1 MSGIYFPD
9 DRPGPETVGAKA
21 ATLARLADLAPVPPW
36 VAVTAAAVDETGLR
50 ADTAQALTDAL
61 VRLGPGP
68 YAVRSSGGWEDG
80 AGAAHAGQFLTL
92 LSVPASDVLD
102 AVMRVW
108 RSGFAETVRTYQ
120 ASQGLTGAP
129 EGISVL
135 VQRQLAPRVAGVVF
149 SADPL
154 TGNRAETVI
163 SAVAGLGDRLM
174 AGEVDGQAYRIAATG
189 PLIEYPSE
197 AALLTEAEAQA
208 IAALARACAGRQ
220 GYPQDVEWAIEGE
233 TLYLLQSRPI
243 TALPVPDETLTIWDN
258 SNIVESYPGVSSVL
272 TYSFARHVYAHVY
285 RVLLGHLGV
294 PGAVIAEHR
303 AVVENLLGR
312 IDGRIYYNLLN
323 WYRLLVLLP
332 GFALNRRA
340 MEQMMG
346 VAEALPDEI
355 AARLAPLRPQGIA
368 RIAAYARLA
377 RVGVGLVGQSLWL
390 PRKVRRF
397 YRRLETA
404 LSDTPDFTTR
414 SLSDLAQDY
423 RRLEAALLE
432 RWDAPLLN
440 DLICM
445 IAFAGSRAAL
455 TRWAGEA
462 GTRFHA
468 DVMVGQGDIVSAEPA
483 QRIRAIGVVVAQHP
497 DLLAQMAKG
506 DAAVID
512 DPRVSGA
519 LTAYLTRFGDRC
531 PEELKLESIPFGD
544 DPTPLLRAIAAAATA
559 QGRTQSRELPSLV
572 PLISG
577 RFKRFLAARLLA
589 WAKARVRD
597 RENLRLERTR
607 VFARVRRI
615 VRAMGAR
622 LVELKRLEKVEDVFH
637 LTIDELLGAIEGGG
651 IDRDLKALVV
661 RRQQQE
667 AIDRAKADP
676 PERMVMQGA
685 ALLDRRGVGAATPAP
700 ETSTRRQGTACA
712 PGVVTGIARV
722 ITDPTRQSL
731 APGEILVARHTDP
744 GWIVHFASAAAIIV
758 ERGSLLSHSAI
769 VARELGIPCIVGLK
783 GATSWLLDGNR
794 ITLDGASGWVEVLN
808 D

>member
-1 MSGIYFPD
+1 MSGIFFPE
-9 DRPGPETVGAKA
+9 DRPGPDLVGAKA
-21 ATLARLADLAPVPPW
+21 ATLARLADLAPVPSW
-36 VAVTAAAVDETGLR
+36 VAVTAGAVDETGLSDDA
-50 ADTAQALTDAL
+50 ADALTDAL
-61 VRLGPGP
+61 ARLGPGP
-68 YAVRSSGGWEDG
+68 YAVRSSGGREDS
-80 AGAAHAGQFLTL
+80 AAAAHAGQFLTL
-92 LSVPASDVLD
+92 LSVPASDVPE
-102 AVMRVW
+102 AVVRVW
-108 RSGFAETVRTYQ
+108 RSGFTETVMAYQ
-120 ASQGLTGAP
+120 ASQGLTVAP
-129 EGISVL
+129 TGISVL
-135 VQRQLAPRVAGVVF
+135 VQRQLVPRIAGVVF

-154 TGNRAETVI
+154 TGNRAEAVI

-174 AGEVDGQAYRIAATG
+174 AGEVDGQAYRIVETG
-189 PLIEYPSE
+189 QFVEYPSE

-208 IAALARACAGRQ
+208 IAALARACAERQ
-220 GYPQDVEWAIEGE
+220 GCPQDVEWAIEGE

-258 SNIVESYPGVSSVL
+258 SNIVESYPGISSVL
-272 TYSFARHVYAHVY
+272 TCSFARHVYAHVY

-294 PGAVIAEHR
+294 PGEVVAEHR
-303 AVVENLLGR
+303 ATVENLLGR

-332 GFALNRRA
+332 GFSLNRRA

-355 AARLAPLRPQGIA
+355 AARLAPPLPHGIG
-368 RIAAYARLA
+368 RIVAYSRLA
-377 RVGVGLVGQSLWL
+377 RVGVGLLGQSLRL

-404 LSDTPDFTTR
+404 LSHTPDFKAR
-414 SLSDLAQDY
+414 SLSALAQDY

-445 IAFAGSRAAL
+445 IAFAASRAAL

-483 QRIRAIGVVVAQHP
+483 QRIRAMGAAVVQHP
-497 DLLAQMAKG
+497 DLLAQMAAG
-506 DAAVID
+506 DATVID
-512 DPRVSGA
+512 DPRISGA
-519 LTAYLTRFGDRC
+519 LTAYLNRFGDRC
-531 PEELKLESIPFGD
+531 PEELKLESISFGD
-544 DPTPLLRAIAAAATA
+544 DPTPLLRAIAATA
-559 QGRTQSRELPSLV
+559 NARGGSRSRELLSLA
-572 PLISG
+572 PLIPS
-577 RFKRFLAARLLA
+577 RFKRFLATRLLA

-622 LVELKRLEKVEDVFH
+622 LVEVKRLDKVEDVFH

-651 IDRDLKALVV
+651 IDHDLKALVV

-676 PERMVMQGA
+676 PERMMMRGA
-685 ALLDRRGVGAATPAP
+685 ALLDRRGVGAAMPAT
-700 ETSTRRQGTACA
+700 ETGTRRHGTACA
-712 PGVVTGIARV
+712 PGVVTGTARV

-783 GATSWLLDGNR
+783 GATGWLHDGNR

>member
-1 MSGIYFPD
+1 MSGIYCSE
-9 DRPGPETVGAKA
+9 DRPGPEVVGAKA
-21 ATLARLADLAPVPPW
+21 ATLAQLGDLAPVPPW
-36 VAVTAAAVDETGLR
+36 VAVSAAAVHEAGLR
-50 ADTAQALTDAL
+50 ADTAEALTNAL
-61 VRLGPGP
+61 ARLGPGP
-68 YAVRSSGGWEDG
+68 YAVRSSGSAEDS
-80 AGAAHAGQFLTL
+80 AAAAHAGQFLTL
-92 LSVPASDVLD
+92 LSVPASDLPD

-108 RSGFAETVRTYQ
+108 RSGFTETVMAYQ
-120 ASQGLTGAP
+120 ASQGLTGGAG
-129 EGISVL
+129 GISVL
-135 VQRQLAPRVAGVVF
+135 VQRQLVPRLAGVVF

-154 TGNRAETVI
+154 TGNRGEALI
-163 SAVAGLGDRLM
+163 SAVSGLGDGLM

-189 PLIEYPSE
+189 QLVEYPSE

-208 IAALARACAGRQ
+208 VAALARACAERQ

-243 TALPVPDETLTIWDN
+243 TALPVPDATLTIWDN

-294 PGAVIAEHR
+294 PGEVIAEHR
-303 AVVENLLGR
+303 ATVENLLGR

-323 WYRLLVLLP
+323 WYRLLALLP

-355 AARLAPLRPQGIA
+355 AARLAPLRPRGIS
-368 RIAAYARLA
+368 RIIAYSRLA
-377 RVGVGLVGQSLWL
+377 RVGVGLVGQALRL
-390 PRKVRRF
+390 PSKVRRF
-397 YRRLETA
+397 YRRLENA
-404 LSDTPDFTTR
+404 LAAPSDLQVR

-468 DVMVGQGDIVSAEPA
+468 DMMVGQGDIVSAEPA
-483 QRIRAIGVVVAQHP
+483 QRIRTLAAVVAQHP
-497 DLLAQMAKG
+497 NLLARMATG
-506 DAAVID
+506 DAAVIA
-512 DPRVSGA
+512 DPCVSGA

-544 DPTPLLRAIAAAATA
+544 NPTPLLRAISAAANARE
-559 QGRTQSRELPSLV
+559 GSPSRELPSLT
-572 PLISG
+572 PLIRG
-577 RFKRFLAARLLA
+577 RFKRFLVARLLA

-622 LVELKRLEKVEDVFH
+622 LVEIKRLNTVDDVFH

-667 AIDRAKADP
+667 AIDRDKPDP
-676 PERMVMQGA
+676 PERLMMRGA
-685 ALLDRRGVGAATPAP
+685 VLLDRRDWGAATPAS

-712 PGVVTGIARV
+712 PGVVTGVAR
-722 ITDPTRQSL
+722 IIIDPSRQSL

-783 GATSWLLDGNR
+783 SATGWLHDGNR